1 MYYRVNFLFMK
12 KIILLLICSVFF
24 INCMSDKVFD
34 KKGNEIIETFNN
46 VPVYLHQG
54 KNTRH
59 KPTDG
64 YN

>member
-24 INCMSDKVFD
+24 ISCKSDKVFD

>member
-1 MYYRVNFLFMK
+1 MK

-46 VPVYLHQG
+46 VLVYLHQG